1 MHHLMGRRESAI
13 YLYNKVKSDLP
24 SSGSVA
30 PIDTPQSRRLISG
43 GEPMAGL
50 DGGKG
55 GAEEVLE
62 ECDPGSSCGINTR
75 EELRHNR
82 AGCWMEGMT

>member
-13 YLYNKVKSDLP
+13 YLYNKVKSDLA

-30 PIDTPQSRRLISG
+30 PIGTPQSRRLISG
-43 GEPMAGL
+43 GGPMAGL

-62 ECDPGSSCGINTR
+62 ECDPGSSR

-82 AGCWMEGMT
+82 AGCWMEEMI